1 MDASTSPAPSA
12 PASHSMHRWIARIG
26 SSLWLFVLLGVM
38 LAKDR
43 FEPLLLVALGV
54 PFLVLYVAFERI
66 AASPRWR
73 MLASGVL
80 LTGVGFLLAWA
91 DVLIGWRPDW
101 RELLM
106 PDVGSRTE
114 AMQFTRAGGWIA
126 LTGVALTA
134 VLALASTSRTR
145 T

>member
-1 MDASTSPAPSA
+1 MDASTSAAPTT
-12 PASHSMHRWIARIG
+12 PASHRGHRWIARIG

-43 FEPLLLVALGV
+43 FEPLLLVALGL

-73 MLASGVL
+73 MLASGVM

-91 DVLIGWRPDW
+91 DVLITWRPEW

-106 PDVGSRTE
+106 PDVGSSAE
-114 AMQFTRAGGWIA
+114 AMQLTRTGRWIA
-126 LTGVALTA
+126 LVGIVLTGVMA
-134 VLALASTSRTR
+134 VASRSRPR

>member
-1 MDASTSPAPSA
+1 MNSV
-12 PASHSMHRWIARIG
+12 SHSPRTPSHRTHRWLARIG

-38 LAKDR
+38 IAKDR
-43 FEPLLLVALGV
+43 FEPWLLVALGV

-73 MLASGVL
+73 MLASGVML
-80 LTGVGFLLAWA
+80 IGVGFLLAWA

-106 PDVGSRTE
+106 PDVGSRSE

-126 LTGVALTA
+126 LVGVALTG
-134 VLALASTSRTR
+134 VLALASRSRTR